1 MNDIYTTVIG
11 NVASD
16 VRFTTT
22 DGGVAVA
29 SFRVASTPRRY
40 GSNGWVDGHTS
51 FVTVKCWRGLA
62 DNTHGSVSKGQPVLV
77 HGRMTVR
84 PWERDGRT
92 GTSVDIDADA
102 IGHDL
107 RWGTT
112 AFTKT
117 ARTSPERE
125 GTESAAAELASS
137 FDTDDGASED
147 GGSEDSPSAGPAV
160 AHSTSGGT
168 GPGTGGIGATGRDGW
183 SVPGAGGSSAAA

>member
-62 DNTHGSVSKGQPVLV
+62 DNVRDSVSKGQPVVV
-77 HGRMTVR
+77 HGRVTVR
-84 PWERDGRT
+84 PWERDDRT

-112 AFTKT
+112 AFAKT
-117 ARTSPERE
+117 ARTSPERD

-137 FDTDDGASED
+137 FDDED
-147 GGSEDSPSAGPAV
+147 AQSGETGSGP
-160 AHSTSGGT
+160 
-168 GPGTGGIGATGRDGW
+168 PGTGESGSGTIAVGSAGRDGW

>member
-62 DNTHGSVSKGQPVLV
+62 DNVRDSVSKGQPVVV
-77 HGRMTVR
+77 HGRVTVR
-84 PWERDGRT
+84 PWERDDRT

-112 AFTKT
+112 AFAKT
-117 ARTSPERE
+117 ARTSPERD

-137 FDTDDGASED
+137 FDDED
-147 GGSEDSPSAGPAV
+147 AQSGETGSG
-160 AHSTSGGT
+160 TSGTGGT
-168 GPGTGGIGATGRDGW
+168 GSGTSGTGETGSGTTAVGSAGRDGW
-183 SVPGAGGSSAAA
+183 SVPGAGGTSAAA

>member
-62 DNTHGSVSKGQPVLV
+62 DNVRDSVSKGQPVVV
-77 HGRMTVR
+77 HGRVTVR
-84 PWERDGRT
+84 PWERDDRT

-112 AFTKT
+112 AFAKT
-117 ARTSPERE
+117 ARTSPERD

-147 GGSEDSPSAGPAV
+147 GRAEDGPSAGPAV
-160 AHSTSGGT
+160 DSTASAGT
-168 GPGTGGIGATGRDGW
+168 GSGAARDGW
-183 SVPGAGGSSAAA
+183 SVPGAGGTSAAA